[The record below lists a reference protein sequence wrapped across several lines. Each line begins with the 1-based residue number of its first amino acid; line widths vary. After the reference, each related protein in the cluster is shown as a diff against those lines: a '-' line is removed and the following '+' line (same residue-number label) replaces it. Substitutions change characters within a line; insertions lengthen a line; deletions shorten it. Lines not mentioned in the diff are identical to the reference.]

1 MFPVSPGLRPAAA
14 TTCAAHASRRGTA
27 GAGRG
32 PGRAIARRT
41 SSAVLLLATLTACG
55 APAGPGALE
64 PTRPWSPALVEVFD
78 DTADW
83 VAPLRS
89 LLGTPWFDEYSVH
102 LERRLAEAD
111 VVAVVR
117 LKAFVPAPATQA
129 FGALEVEV
137 ERPLVG
143 QVVAGQ
149 LLRLD
154 VPSAAAARVAAER
167 TRLEAQA
174 RFVAYIRLYRGELQE
189 VRNHWHLSPADP
201 DLVNTIRRTT
211 AP

>member
-1 MFPVSPGLRPAAA
+1 MFRVSPVVRAA
-14 TTCAAHASRRGTA
+14 
-27 GAGRG
+27 
-32 PGRAIARRT
+32 
-41 SSAVLLLATLTACG
+41 SAVLTGLLLATAAACG
-55 APAGPGALE
+55 APAGPPALE

-78 DTADW
+78 NAADW

-117 LKAFVPAPATQA
+117 LKSILPAPATRA

-137 ERPLVG
+137 ERPLSG
-143 QVVAGQ
+143 NAFAGM

-154 VPSAAAARVAAER
+154 VPPDSAARVEAER
-167 TRLEAQA
+167 TRLEDQA
-174 RFVAYIRLYRGELQE
+174 RFVVYVRLYRGELQE